1 MNEKKLSKLRKNNMK
16 LYPIYQMV
24 GLDWVFYY
32 GIQVLFLTG
41 VKNISAADV
50 VLSSSF
56 YALMYLVF
64 QIPNNIIVEKI
75 GKKNAMVLGQLLN
88 LISMSVILFCPNFIW
103 LLIAQGISSMGF
115 GLKGIAESSFLN
127 ASLPEGRKK
136 GEIFAKIDG
145 KGYSKY
151 CFIGATSVLIS
162 GFLYA
167 INPYIPICLCLATN
181 LFALIIAMNFIDIE
195 RETNQK
201 ETKDVKEEVSTIIC
215 NLKDGFKFIFKSK
228 RLHTLLI
235 MLGMLWGF
243 ISVFSTYQETLL
255 KELQIPSYYIGF
267 ILAGFQMLVGIF
279 STTSNNFNKKY
290 KNRSLTYIGLLLT
303 LGSIILGLVT
313 IFNIPFEIQL
323 MFITVVFIA
332 RAYAKGVYQ
341 VLKKRYMNN
350 FSDNKILPKIYSV
363 NGIMDNLSKMIIGVI
378 ASSILRVTNIY
389 EALLIIG
396 IICTGV
402 VIILAIYSKSRLG
415 LKPEEYKKEDIEFEV
430 LT

>member
-64 QIPNNIIVEKI
+64 QIPNNVIVEKI

-167 INPYIPICLCLATN
+167 INPY
-181 LFALIIAMNFIDIE
+181 
-195 RETNQK
+195 
-201 ETKDVKEEVSTIIC
+201 
-215 NLKDGFKFIFKSK
+215 
-228 RLHTLLI
+228 
-235 MLGMLWGF
+235 
-243 ISVFSTYQETLL
+243 
-255 KELQIPSYYIGF
+255 
-267 ILAGFQMLVGIF
+267 
-279 STTSNNFNKKY
+279 
-290 KNRSLTYIGLLLT
+290 
-303 LGSIILGLVT
+303 
-313 IFNIPFEIQL
+313 
-323 MFITVVFIA
+323 
-332 RAYAKGVYQ
+332 
-341 VLKKRYMNN
+341 
-350 FSDNKILPKIYSV
+350 
-363 NGIMDNLSKMIIGVI
+363 
-378 ASSILRVTNIY
+378 
-389 EALLIIG
+389 
-396 IICTGV
+396 
-402 VIILAIYSKSRLG
+402 
-415 LKPEEYKKEDIEFEV
+415 
-430 LT
+430 

>member
-1 MNEKKLSKLRKNNMK
+1 
-16 LYPIYQMV
+16 
-24 GLDWVFYY
+24 
-32 GIQVLFLTG
+32 
-41 VKNISAADV
+41 
-50 VLSSSF
+50 
-56 YALMYLVF
+56 
-64 QIPNNIIVEKI
+64 
-75 GKKNAMVLGQLLN
+75 
-88 LISMSVILFCPNFIW
+88 
-103 LLIAQGISSMGF
+103 
-115 GLKGIAESSFLN
+115 
-127 ASLPEGRKK
+127 
-136 GEIFAKIDG
+136 
-145 KGYSKY
+145 
-151 CFIGATSVLIS
+151 
-162 GFLYA
+162 
-167 INPYIPICLCLATN
+167 
-181 LFALIIAMNFIDIE
+181 
-195 RETNQK
+195 
-201 ETKDVKEEVSTIIC
+201 
-215 NLKDGFKFIFKSK
+215 
-228 RLHTLLI
+228 

-389 EALLIIG
+389 EALLILG